1 MEKNNDSL
9 STIVS
14 NNEFDTL
21 LKRIKTVVDQN
32 LSDNS
37 IKTRQKSPTKRV
49 KSSLSKRRLQF
60 SLKSQSFDGIN
71 SG

>member
-1 MEKNNDSL
+1 LEKNNDSL